1 MELDFPKRPFR
12 THGGAAVPHRKNTW
26 STPSAEM
33 PPPPWVVLP
42 MQQHIGA
49 PCVPTVKKG
58 DQVFVGTVVGD
69 SEAYV
74 SAPVHASVSG
84 TVEDIT
90 EIMLPGGQ
98 MTKAVVIRSDGN
110 MEPDPGIHPP
120 AAVTK
125 KEELAQAARAAG
137 LVGLGGAGFPA
148 HVKLNTPEGTNI
160 DPLLVNAAECE
171 PYVTS
176 DHREALE
183 NGKNVLEGIYKVK
196 EILGVERVIIA
207 VEDNKPDVIQ
217 KLKEIADN
225 KERDPKDQVR
235 VLALKSRYP
244 QGAEKVLVQ
253 ACTGRKVP
261 EGKLPADV
269 GCLVM
274 NIGSVSFLASYL
286 RTGMPLTKKRVK
298 KLRGKEIFLIPQG
311 VTYLDPLMKVGAQL
325 SKGKKDPDTKQRC
338 KTALERYGLGVETE
352 EMYPFELSGGMAR
365 RVLIASAVTEKPRLI
380 IADEPTPGLDARA
393 AKRILSHFRELAD
406 EGAGMLFITHDLEQA
421 LSVADE
427 VVVFYA
433 GETIEKAKAEDFGDA
448 ANLRHPYTRALWY
461 AMPEHGFRASEGT
474 QPYAG
479 NVRKGCPYTGQCPVC
494 TEECRTKDQIPLMK
508 YRDGEVRCLYPDEI
522 KKSGAEL

>member
-148 HVKLNTPEGTNI
+148 HVKLNTPEGTKI
-160 DPLLVNAAECE
+160 DTLLVNAAECE

-235 VLALKSRYP
+235 VLALRSRYP

-286 RTGMPLTKKRVK
+286 RTGMPLTKKRVTVDGSAVRDPKNVIVPVGTPIRDLIAFCGGYKETPK
-298 KLRGKEIFLIPQG
+298 KLLMGGPMMGLALVSDELPILKQNNAILAFAQGDALLREPTACIRCGRCVAACPMGLMPTKLEEAAESGDGEKLRSLHVMTCMECGCCAYSCPAGRRLVQAIRMGKALVKKEG
-311 VTYLDPLMKVGAQL
+311 
-325 SKGKKDPDTKQRC
+325 GKK
-338 KTALERYGLGVETE
+338 
-352 EMYPFELSGGMAR
+352 
-365 RVLIASAVTEKPRLI
+365 
-380 IADEPTPGLDARA
+380 
-393 AKRILSHFRELAD
+393 
-406 EGAGMLFITHDLEQA
+406 
-421 LSVADE
+421 
-427 VVVFYA
+427 
-433 GETIEKAKAEDFGDA
+433 
-448 ANLRHPYTRALWY
+448 
-461 AMPEHGFRASEGT
+461 
-474 QPYAG
+474 
-479 NVRKGCPYTGQCPVC
+479 
-494 TEECRTKDQIPLMK
+494 
-508 YRDGEVRCLYPDEI
+508 
-522 KKSGAEL
+522 

>member
-1 MELDFPKRPFR
+1 M
-12 THGGAAVPHRKNTW
+12 
-26 STPSAEM
+26 
-33 PPPPWVVLP
+33 
-42 MQQHIGA
+42 
-49 PCVPTVKKG
+49 
-58 DQVFVGTVVGD
+58 GTVVGD

-148 HVKLNTPEGTNI
+148 HVKLNTPEGTKI
-160 DPLLVNAAECE
+160 DTLLVNAAECE

-244 QGAEKVLVQ
+244 PG
-253 ACTGRKVP
+253 
-261 EGKLPADV
+261 
-269 GCLVM
+269 
-274 NIGSVSFLASYL
+274 
-286 RTGMPLTKKRVK
+286 
-298 KLRGKEIFLIPQG
+298 RGK
-311 VTYLDPLMKVGAQL
+311 
-325 SKGKKDPDTKQRC
+325 
-338 KTALERYGLGVETE
+338 
-352 EMYPFELSGGMAR
+352 
-365 RVLIASAVTEKPRLI
+365 SA
-380 IADEPTPGLDARA
+380 
-393 AKRILSHFRELAD
+393 
-406 EGAGMLFITHDLEQA
+406 GAGLH
-421 LSVADE
+421 
-427 VVVFYA
+427 
-433 GETIEKAKAEDFGDA
+433 
-448 ANLRHPYTRALWY
+448 R
-461 AMPEHGFRASEGT
+461 PESPPRGSSPPT
-474 QPYAG
+474 W
-479 NVRKGCPYTGQCPVC
+479 
-494 TEECRTKDQIPLMK
+494 
-508 YRDGEVRCLYPDEI
+508 
-522 KKSGAEL
+522 GAW